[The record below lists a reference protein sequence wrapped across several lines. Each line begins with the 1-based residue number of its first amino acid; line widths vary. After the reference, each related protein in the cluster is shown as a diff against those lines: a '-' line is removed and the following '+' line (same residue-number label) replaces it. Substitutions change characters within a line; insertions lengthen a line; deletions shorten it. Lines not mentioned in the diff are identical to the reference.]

1 MEGLTA
7 LPQAVATS
15 PSELSLILSRA
26 TTIAIMSMRRMTVA
40 TTAATNVIAS
50 VSAAHAR
57 SFHDGRDSKAK
68 ECRKAINANP
78 QALHQSQQIAFLI
91 CNACHTYGVQ
101 YQHGRDCARDVIN
114 NPFRMPT
121 YTKSGQVEKAKERKV
136 PTYSAPATT
145 LSIVYPRCGL
155 EH

>member
-1 MEGLTA
+1 MERLTA
-7 LPQAVATS
+7 TPQVVATS

-26 TTIAIMSMRRMTVA
+26 TTMAIMSIKTMTVA

-78 QALHQSQQIAFLI
+78 QALHQ
-91 CNACHTYGVQ
+91 VQ
-101 YQHGRDCARDVIN
+101 
-114 NPFRMPT
+114 
-121 YTKSGQVEKAKERKV
+121 K
-136 PTYSAPATT
+136 
-145 LSIVYPRCGL
+145 
-155 EH
+155 